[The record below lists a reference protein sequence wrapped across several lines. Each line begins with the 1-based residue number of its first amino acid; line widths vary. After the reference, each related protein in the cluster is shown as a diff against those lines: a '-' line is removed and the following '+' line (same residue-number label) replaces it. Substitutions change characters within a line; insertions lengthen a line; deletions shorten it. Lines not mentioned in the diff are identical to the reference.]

1 VVEALAWGLV
11 GSATLVLGAGIVMVR
26 DPSAKVLGLVM
37 GFGSG
42 VLVSSLSFEMIEEA
56 ADVSPAGA
64 AIGFFAGALVF
75 VGGDT
80 ILARI
85 GGGERD
91 ASRPPTSSRSAAG
104 LPIVLGSVLD
114 GIPESAALGLS
125 LLEGGGVGL
134 AILAAVFV
142 SNLPESMA
150 ASSELLQGGWSRRRV
165 LLMWAGIT
173 VVSGLAAATGYRLLD
188 GASPSALAFTLSF
201 AGGAVLAM
209 LTTSMIPEAYER
221 AGRVVRLAVTAGFAT
236 AFGIHWL
243 DT

>member
-1 VVEALAWGLV
+1 MAAVSQVTCQDHDVVEALAWGLLA
-11 GSATLVLGAGIVMVR
+11 STTLVIGACVVMVR
-26 DPSAKVLGLVM
+26 DPSTKVLGLVM

-42 VLVSSLSFEMIEEA
+42 VLVSSVSFEMIEEA
-56 ADVSPAGA
+56 ADVSPGGT

-80 ILARI
+80 ILARV
-85 GGGERD
+85 GGRQHD
-91 ASRPPTSSRSAAG
+91 ASRPAQPSRSAAG

-150 ASSELLQGGWSRRRV
+150 ASSELLEGGWSRQRV
-165 LLMWAGIT
+165 L
-173 VVSGLAAATGYRLLD
+173 
-188 GASPSALAFTLSF
+188 
-201 AGGAVLAM
+201 
-209 LTTSMIPEAYER
+209 
-221 AGRVVRLAVTAGFAT
+221 
-236 AFGIHWL
+236 
-243 DT
+243 